1 MRDPFKPRTTHEL
14 SRNCNACASYGCV
27 VAGGDIGYA
36 KKVLSH
42 YVENAPV
49 TQILCTWRSSRRIGF
64 RQWGMVAETLNT
76 DPALVSQI
84 PNNNPAIV
92 PT

>member
-1 MRDPFKPRTTHEL
+1 
-14 SRNCNACASYGCV
+14 
-27 VAGGDIGYA
+27 
-36 KKVLSH
+36 
-42 YVENAPV
+42 
-49 TQILCTWRSSRRIGF
+49 
-64 RQWGMVAETLNT
+64 MVAETLNT

>member
-1 MRDPFKPRTTHEL
+1 MTANFHP
-14 SRNCNACASYGCV
+14 
-27 VAGGDIGYA
+27 GGDIGYV
-36 KKVLSH
+36 KKALGH
-42 YVENAPV
+42 YVENVPV